1 MKCELNIFRKLIQE
15 KYQDNQEEIIKT
27 LNSLDARIMFA
38 KYHFYEYKQIT
49 NEENWAI
56 IARANIVACMQN
68 LHSSHDILGYLIYFI
83 LELEFDNLQNI
94 NLSNV
99 ILKIDKSKYEYLIEL
114 LNELINHNDFEYLN
128 AYTNHSKHRHIV
140 NPIFNLGI
148 PDIKQFGF
156 SFDDFKYKKKT
167 YEKRKVDEFLTN
179 EYNRELQIIIQIENE
194 LINIIENKQ

>member
-1 MKCELNIFRKLIQE
+1 MKCELDTFRKLIQ
-15 KYQDNQEEIIKT
+15 KRYQNNQEEIIKA

-38 KYHFYEYKQIT
+38 EYHFYEYKKIT
-49 NEENWAI
+49 NEENWVIVAQ
-56 IARANIVACMQN
+56 ANIVACMQN

-83 LELEFDNLQNI
+83 LELEFDNPRNI

-114 LNELINHNDFEYLN
+114 LNELINHDDFEYLN
-128 AYTNHSKHRHIV
+128 AYTNHSKHRHII

-148 PDIKQFGF
+148 PDIKKFGF
-156 SFDDFKYKKKT
+156 YFDAFKYDKND

-179 EYNRELQIIIQIENE
+179 EYNREFQIIIQIENE
-194 LINIIENKQ
+194 LINIIETKQ